1 LSQRYPRVTPQN
13 VSEKDEMS
21 RKKEQQA
28 RKKLLAMP
36 WWKVKDNWYFM
47 GLLIFLFGV
56 VVFAALA

>member
-1 LSQRYPRVTPQN
+1 
-13 VSEKDEMS
+13 MS